1 MNLTKLHIKENLSKS
16 SFIIFAIIGL
26 LITFLARGM
35 EVTAPGVNTSGD
47 FGKYGVQWSIISL
60 ISALASVTLTT
71 GSFKKYLKT
80 DLPDILKVHGLS
92 LNRQINQIFKA
103 DVIISMV
110 MGLLLLIG
118 LLVNIIIERPKLS
131 LIGFLLAILIY
142 LLTIFV
148 VNLIMGILNL
158 IFNSAAASLFG
169 IFFVIVGALKGIL
182 TFVLEMQGGLFADIL
197 VKVLYIFPPINEF
210 GKIARDLFL
219 GDFNNFALVGQCLF
233 YVWILIGLYYL
244 VKRWRVGDEK

>member
-47 FGKYGVQWSIISL
+47 FGKYGIQWSIISL

-92 LNRQINQIFKA
+92 LSRQIDNIFKA
-103 DVIISMV
+103 DVFISMMMGV
-110 MGLLLLIG
+110 LLLFGLLIN
-118 LLVNIIIERPKLS
+118 VFIERPQMS
-131 LIGFLLAILIY
+131 LVGFLLAILIY

-158 IFNSAAASLFG
+158 LFNSAAASLFG

-197 VKVLYIFPPINEF
+197 VKVLYIFPPINDF

-219 GDFNNFALVGQCLF
+219 GDFNNFALVGQCLL
-233 YVWILIGLYYL
+233 YVWILIGIYYL
-244 VKRWRVGDEK
+244 VKKWRVGDEK